1 MRETGSNTEPGNRCD
16 MQEQDT
22 NQSKGKTQSLKYTR
36 VGKHMKHRCTQKKG
50 GTTNKGRK
58 WKLKDDKRR

>member
-22 NQSKGKTQSLKYTR
+22 NQSKGKTQSL
-36 VGKHMKHRCTQKKG
+36 
-50 GTTNKGRK
+50 
-58 WKLKDDKRR
+58 